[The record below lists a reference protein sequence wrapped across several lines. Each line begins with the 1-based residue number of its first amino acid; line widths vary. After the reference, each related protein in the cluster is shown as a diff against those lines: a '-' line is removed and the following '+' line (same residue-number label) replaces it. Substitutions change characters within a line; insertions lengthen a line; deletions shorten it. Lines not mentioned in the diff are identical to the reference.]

1 MEYQLVKVIQRE
13 NGVDRVY
20 RPILPEEERQRRE
33 RAFLDAAARFL
44 LDIELQKRKDEE
56 HGKQEQRGVPASG

>member
-1 MEYQLVKVIQRE
+1 MEFKLVNVIQRE

-20 RPILPEEERQRRE
+20 RPVLPEEERARRE

-44 LDIELQKRKDEE
+44 LEIERERKD
-56 HGKQEQRGVPASG
+56 PA